1 MKTQSL
7 YSQNHRVTCIRL
19 QTIYFICGILLLTLG
34 GCSYNNNKTETALS
48 HILDIYYL
56 ESANDSALAL
66 LSEIEI
72 PENSSKKSFYEEQ
85 KTIFKA
91 AALSKKGETTQA
103 WNIISRYDVANLH
116 TSNRY
121 YFKSIKSLI
130 LFNSS
135 RQNKAFTLL
144 NATLNESPSDIR
156 TLANNQRLLGQI
168 FQSYGDYSNA
178 HFWFLK
184 SQETFEKT
192 GLTYSIAINNRH
204 IGIQLFSLSRFNDAQ
219 THLNEAEQTFIAN
232 KDYKQQFYSSI
243 INADMYIQKDLPSEA
258 LYYIQKAEKANL
270 SHDALSEALIMLNRA
285 EVDLLQKKHIAS
297 IGKIDSVI
305 ALGNDYYQSTYI
317 LKNSYLFLA
326 KNYNA
331 IGNWAKARENAY
343 HCLAIIESK
352 RNYNLRAKIYQ
363 EISKSY
369 LDSNPAKSVS
379 MMDSA
384 TYFLNKQNN
393 MQAANLLKLNK
404 ISQANQNAYNQ
415 IIHKQEKADTFK
427 VIHITVFSILIIALV
442 ILIKVAKT
450 RKEKHKM
457 VQKIMAMQNNTQ
469 YMQGKNEDNTYSIK
483 SESDKRTK
491 KETNK
496 FDLLYESFI
505 NWLGDDDN
513 FTRKDINL
521 EIAAKELNTNRYYLS
536 KAISL
541 KNERY
546 IDVVNKF
553 RIDETIR
560 IMSNQEDLRNKYHF
574 AMLAS
579 EMGFNSQSVFF
590 DTFRKQTGFTPA
602 QFRNQIVNEL
612 SEINNN

>member
-1 MKTQSL
+1 MKAQSIN
-7 YSQNHRVTCIRL
+7 SQNHRVTNIRL
-19 QTIYFICGILLLTLG
+19 QTIYFICGFLLLTLS
-34 GCSYNNNKTETALS
+34 GCSYNNNKIETALS
-48 HILDIYYL
+48 NILDIYYL
-56 ESANDSALAL
+56 ESENDSALAL
-66 LSEIEI
+66 LSEFEI
-72 PENSSKKSFYEEQ
+72 PENPYKKSLYEER

-103 WNIISRYDVANLH
+103 WNIISGYDEANLH
-116 TSNRY
+116 ASNKY

-130 LFNSS
+130 LFNSCRS
-135 RQNKAFTLL
+135 SEAYTLL
-144 NATLNESPSDIR
+144 YATLNERPLDIR
-156 TLANNQRLLGQI
+156 TLAHNQRLLGQI
-168 FQSYGDYSNA
+168 HHSYGDNSNA
-178 HFWFLK
+178 HFWLLK

-192 GLTYSIAINNRH
+192 GLSYSMAINNRL
-204 IGIQLFSLSRFNDAQ
+204 ISIQLFSLSRFNDAQ
-219 THLNEAEQTFIAN
+219 TYLNEAEQTFIAN

-270 SHDALSEALIMLNRA
+270 SHDALSEALILLNRA
-285 EVDLLQKKHIAS
+285 EVDLIQKKHNES

-305 ALGNDYYQSTYI
+305 ALGNNYYQSTYI

-343 HCLAIIESK
+343 YCLAIVASK
-352 RNYNLRAKIYQ
+352 RNYNLRAKVYQ

-369 LDSNPAKSVS
+369 LESNPAKSVS

-404 ISQANQNAYNQ
+404 ESQATQTAYNQ
-415 IIHKQEKADTFK
+415 IIHKQNKANAFK
-427 VIHITVFSILIIALV
+427 VILITVFSILIIALV
-442 ILIKVAKT
+442 ILIKAAKT

-457 VQKIMAMQNNTQ
+457 AQKVMEMRNNT
-469 YMQGKNEDNTYSIK
+469 KHTNNEDNTDSIK
-483 SESDKRTK
+483 SERDNQTK
-491 KETNK
+491 KETSK

-505 NWLGDDDN
+505 DWLGDDDN

-521 EIAAKELNTNRYYLS
+521 EIVAKELNTNRYYLS
-536 KAISL
+536 KAINL
-541 KNERY
+541 KDERY

-560 IMSNQEDLRNKYHF
+560 IMSNQDDLRNKYHF
-574 AMLAS
+574 ATLAS
-579 EMGFNSQSVFF
+579 EMGFNSQSTFF

-602 QFRNQIVNEL
+602 QFRNQIQNEL
-612 SEINNN
+612 AEISND